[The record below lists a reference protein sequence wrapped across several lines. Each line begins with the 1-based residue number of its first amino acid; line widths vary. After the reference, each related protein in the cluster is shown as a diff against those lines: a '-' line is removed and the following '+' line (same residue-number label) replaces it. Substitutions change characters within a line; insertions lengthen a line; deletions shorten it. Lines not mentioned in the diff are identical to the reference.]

1 MLDHL
6 FSPLAIGPAEL
17 PSRIVSTAHQTTL
30 VHDHLPTDDF
40 VAYQHARARGGTG
53 LIVMEAVAIAP
64 SGLLTAHTIGG
75 YLDGIVAG
83 YRRVADA
90 VQGEGTKLFVQ
101 LFHGGREVIAT
112 APRPVIVSA
121 SALPSHRYHTEPRA
135 LRTAEV
141 EEIVAA
147 YARCASLAAEAGLD
161 GIEVTAA
168 HGYLAEQFFSPEW
181 NQRED
186 RYGEPSRF
194 VTEVLEAVRGAA
206 PGLAL
211 GVRLSADSAAARA
224 VAPALAPLV
233 DFVHVAVGNSATFDG
248 CSGIVPPP
256 PAPRNLIADFTE
268 PFKLGPPLIATTRV
282 IDPVEADALVGRGTA
297 DAFGMNRALITDPDM
312 PRRARA
318 GESFLRCIGCN
329 ACIAHYHAGTPIR
342 CAQNPRTGRERTL
355 PRPAP
360 EPPRRVV
367 VVGAGPAGLAAAA
380 EAGAAGHDVV
390 VLERAARIGGQ
401 VALAGDGP
409 RPPRARRLAHRQLRG
424 AAGPPERRAAAGDL
438 GERRRDRRPRARP
451 RRARHRRAAGAAAP
465 AAGRRRGRAR
475 VGRARRRAAR
485 RPDPDRRLGRGRRRA
500 RLRRAARGSEGR
512 DVTLAVGAVMP
523 GETLH
528 QYARNTYIARL
539 SRAGVR
545 IEHYLGLESAG
556 DGVVRF
562 RNVFAPDLV
571 TEIATDTLLVSLGRV
586 PDDALADALAAH
598 GGFAVEQA
606 GDCRSPRNIEE
617 AVLEGTLAARR
628 AVSAPR
634 AGRRLTWRGVA
645 EPELDIVVVGAGIVG
660 LATAL
665 QLLRARPSLAV
676 AVVDAERPA
685 GRAPEQPQLRRR
697 PRGRLLRARLAE
709 GAPVP

>member
-6 FSPLAIGPAEL
+6 FSPLAIGPTEL
-17 PSRIVSTAHQTTL
+17 PCRIVSTAHQTTL
-30 VHDHLPTDDF
+30 VEDHLPTGDF
-40 VAYQHARARGGTG
+40 VAYQHARARGGAG

-75 YLDGIVAG
+75 YLDGVVDG
-83 YRRVADA
+83 YRRVAAA

-147 YARCASLAAEAGLD
+147 YARCAAIAADAGLD

-181 NQRED
+181 NMRED
-186 RYGEPSRF
+186 RYGEPARF
-194 VTEVLEAVRGAA
+194 VTEVLEAVRAAA
-206 PGLAL
+206 PALAL
-211 GVRLSADSAAARA
+211 GVRLSADSAAACA

-233 DFVHVAVGNSATFDG
+233 DYVHVAVGNSATFDG

-256 PAPRNLIADFTE
+256 PAPRNLIADLTE

-282 IDPVEADALVGRGTA
+282 IDPVEADALVARGAA

-312 PRRARA
+312 PRLARA
-318 GESFLRCIGCN
+318 GQAFLRCIGCN
-329 ACIAHYHAGTPIR
+329 ACIAHYHAETPIR

-355 PRPAP
+355 PQPGVESP
-360 EPPRRVV
+360 SRRVV
-367 VVGAGPAGLAAAA
+367 IVGAGPAGLAAAA

-390 VLERAARIGGQ
+390 VLERTDRIGGQ
-401 VALAGDGP
+401 VWLAGRAPGHGELAGSLIANYDALLDRPNVAVRLETEADADTIAGLAP
-409 RPPRARRLAHRQLRG
+409 DVVVLATGARPAPPRQTLDGVEVAQVWDVLAGVRP
-424 AAGPPERRAAAGDL
+424 AGRILIADWGGDAAALDCAEL
-438 GERRRDRRPRARP
+438 L
-451 RRARHRRAAGAAAP
+451 AA
-465 AAGRRRGRAR
+465 
-475 VGRARRRAAR
+475 
-485 RPDPDRRLGRGRRRA
+485 
-500 RLRRAARGSEGR
+500 EGR

-528 QYARNTYIARL
+528 QYTRNTYIARL

-545 IEHYLGLESAG
+545 FEHYLGLESAR

-562 RNVFAPDLV
+562 RNIFAPDLL
-571 TEIATDTLLVSLGRV
+571 TEIPADALLVALGRV
-586 PDDALADALAAH
+586 PDDALADALRAR
-598 GGFAVEQA
+598 GGFTVEEA
-606 GDCRSPRNIEE
+606 GDCRSPRSIEE
-617 AVLEGTLAARR
+617 AVLEGTFAARR
-628 AVSAPR
+628 AVPVR
-634 AGRRLTWRGVA
+634 ER
-645 EPELDIVVVGAGIVG
+645 
-660 LATAL
+660 
-665 QLLRARPSLAV
+665 AV
-676 AVVDAERPA
+676 A
-685 GRAPEQPQLRRR
+685 
-697 PRGRLLRARLAE
+697 
-709 GAPVP
+709 